1 MKTATVRDLR
11 NRFARLSAWI
21 GEGETIEIT
30 KGGKVFA
37 RLIPATQRK
46 KRIPKPDIMARLK
59 ANWGN
64 RVFTHKEVTAM
75 RAAELGE
82 EAE

>member
-11 NRFARLSAWI
+11 NQFARISAWI

-37 RLIPATQRK
+37 RLVPATPRKQRVG
-46 KRIPKPDIMARLK
+46 KPDIMARLR

-64 RVFTHKEVTAM
+64 RVFTPEEVAAM
-75 RAAELGE
+75 RASELGE
-82 EAE
+82 EAA